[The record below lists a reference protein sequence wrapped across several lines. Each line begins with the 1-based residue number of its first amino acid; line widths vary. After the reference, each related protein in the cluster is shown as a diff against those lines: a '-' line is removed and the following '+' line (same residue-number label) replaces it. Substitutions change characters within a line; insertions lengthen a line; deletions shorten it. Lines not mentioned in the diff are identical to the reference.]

1 MAIFDITQIRG
12 VIPAVL
18 TCFDEQ
24 ENVDPVR
31 TRELTEFLVNAGV
44 DGLYLT
50 GSTGICYTM
59 TAEERMQVVE
69 TVIDQVAGRIPV
81 IVHVGD
87 IGTKKSIQ
95 LARHAEAA
103 GADAISS
110 VPPFYWN
117 FGGEAIYH
125 YYKDLSEAVS
135 IPTVIYNV
143 QLAGIMSKA
152 LLLRI
157 ARLPN
162 VKGLKYT
169 ARTHDEMG
177 ALKRELGKDFMIYSG
192 CDEMAFSGF
201 AFGADGIIGSFYNH
215 IPELYK
221 KLYTCAKEGNMA
233 EGMGLQAIGD
243 EVIWATLKYN
253 GISGMYNL
261 GLCRG
266 LDAGIPRRPFIAN
279 DTAVTEQLREDLR
292 KIKEKY
298 QTCELD
304 IFGI

>member
-1 MAIFDITQIRG
+1 MANFDITRIRG
-12 VIPAVL
+12 VIPATL

-24 ENVDPVR
+24 ENVDVKR
-31 TRELTEFLVNAGV
+31 TREMTEFMVNAGV
-44 DGLYLT
+44 NGLYLT

-59 TAEERMQVVE
+59 TAEERKLVVE

-87 IGTKKSIQ
+87 IGTQKSID

-117 FGGEAIYH
+117 FSAEAIYN
-125 YYKDLSEAVS
+125 YYKDLSESVS

-143 QLAGIMSKA
+143 PLAGLMTRA
-152 LLLRI
+152 QLLKI

-177 ALKRELGKDFMIYSG
+177 ALKRELGEDFMIYSG

-201 AFGADGIIGSFYNH
+201 AFGADGIIGSFYNA
-215 IPELYK
+215 IPELYI
-221 KLYTCAKEGNMA
+221 KLYGCAKAGDIAGGMA
-233 EGMGLQAIGD
+233 LQAIGD

-253 GISGMYNL
+253 GLSGLYDLMR
-261 GLCRG
+261 CRG
-266 LDAGIPRRPFIAN
+266 LDAGYPRRPFITGDSTVAKALAA
-279 DTAVTEQLREDLR
+279 DLKQIREKFCTA
-292 KIKEKY
+292 
-298 QTCELD
+298 ELD
-304 IFGI
+304 RFHY

>member
-1 MAIFDITQIRG
+1 MANFDITQIKG
-12 VIPAVL
+12 VIPATL

-24 ENVDPVR
+24 ERIDLQR
-31 TRELTEFLVNAGV
+31 TRETTEFMINAGV
-44 DGLYLT
+44 NGLYLT

-59 TAEERMQVVE
+59 TAEERKLVVE
-69 TVIDQVAGRIPV
+69 TVLDQVAGRIPV

-87 IGTKKSIQ
+87 IGTQKSIE
-95 LARHAEAA
+95 LAIHAEKA

-117 FGGEAIYH
+117 FSADAIYG
-125 YYKDLSEAVS
+125 YYKDLSESVS
-135 IPTVIYNV
+135 IPTVVYNV
-143 QLAGIMSKA
+143 QLAGIMNKA

-157 ARLPN
+157 AGLPN
-162 VKGLKYT
+162 VKGMKYT
-169 ARTHDEMG
+169 ARTHDELG
-177 ALKRELGKDFMIYSG
+177 SLKRELGKDFMIYSG

-215 IPELYK
+215 IPELYL
-221 KLYTCAKEGNMA
+221 KLYRCAQEGNMA
-233 EGMGLQAIGD
+233 EGMRLQAIGD

-261 GLCRG
+261 AKCRG
-266 LDAGIPRRPFIAN
+266 LDAGIPRRPFLTN
-279 DTAVTEQLREDLR
+279 DETVTEKLREDLR
-292 KIKEKY
+292 QIKAKFG
-298 QTCELD
+298 TDELD

>member
-1 MAIFDITQIRG
+1 MANFDITQIQG
-12 VIPAVL
+12 VIPAML
-18 TCFDEQ
+18 TCFDDQ
-24 ENVDPVR
+24 ENVDLIR
-31 TRELTEFLVNAGV
+31 TRELAEFLVNAGV

-69 TVIDQVAGRIPV
+69 AVIDQVAGRIPV

-87 IGTKKSIQ
+87 IGTKKSIE
-95 LARHAEAA
+95 LARHAEAV

-110 VPPFYWN
+110 VPPFYWS
-117 FGGEAIYH
+117 FSGDAIYH

-135 IPTVIYNV
+135 IPTVIYNI
-143 QLAGIMSKA
+143 QLAGIMDKA

-157 ARLPN
+157 ANLPN

-169 ARTHDEMG
+169 ARTHDELG
-177 ALKRELGKDFMIYSG
+177 SLKRELGKGFMIYSG

-221 KLYTCAKEGNMA
+221 KIYTCVKEGNIA
-233 EGMGLQAIGD
+233 EGMTLQVIGD
-243 EVIWATLKYN
+243 EVIWATMKYN

-266 LDAGIPRRPFIAN
+266 LDVGIPRRPFIVN
-279 DTAVTEQLREDLR
+279 DAAVTEQLREDLR
-292 KIKEKY
+292 KIKEKF
-298 QTCELD
+298 QTQELD
-304 IFGI
+304 IFEI

>member
-1 MAIFDITQIRG
+1 MANFDITQIKG
-12 VIPAVL
+12 VIPAAL

-24 ENVDPVR
+24 ESVDLKR
-31 TRELTEFLVNAGV
+31 TREMTEFMVKAGV
-44 DGLYLT
+44 NGLYLT

-59 TAEERMQVVE
+59 TAQERAQVVE
-69 TVIDQVAGRIPV
+69 AVIDQVAGRIPV

-87 IGTKKSIQ
+87 IGTKKSID
-95 LARHAEAA
+95 LARQAEAA

-117 FGGEAIYH
+117 FSAEAIYN
-125 YYKDLSEAVS
+125 YYKDLSESVS

-143 QLAGIMSKA
+143 PLAGLMTRA
-152 LLLRI
+152 QLLKI

-177 ALKRELGKDFMIYSG
+177 SLKRELGEDFMIYSG

-201 AFGADGIIGSFYNH
+201 AFGADGIIGSFYNA
-215 IPELYK
+215 IPELYI
-221 KLYTCAKEGNMA
+221 KLCRCAQEGNVA
-233 EGMGLQAIGD
+233 EGMALQAIGD

-253 GISGMYNL
+253 GLSGLYDLMR
-261 GLCRG
+261 CRG
-266 LDAGIPRRPFIAN
+266 LDAGFPRRPFITN
-279 DTAVTEQLREDLR
+279 DTAATEALAADL
-292 KIKEKY
+292 KQIKEKF
-298 QTCELD
+298 QTAELD
-304 IFGI
+304 CFHL